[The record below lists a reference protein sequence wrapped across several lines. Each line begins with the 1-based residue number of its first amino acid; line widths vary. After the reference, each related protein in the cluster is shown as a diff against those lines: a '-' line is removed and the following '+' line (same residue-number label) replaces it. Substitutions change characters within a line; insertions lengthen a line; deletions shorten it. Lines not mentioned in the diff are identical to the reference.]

1 MKPKIEKFDRNK
13 RIRKTKTVITNV
25 KDNKVFVDGGDEFRN
40 TTWAKPSG
48 DEEDV
53 IDIPPDGNPFS
64 PAPPQVPGTGNLRP
78 NKKVKMTFGSG

>member
-1 MKPKIEKFDRNK
+1 MKPKIEKIDRNK

-25 KDNKVFVDGGDEFRN
+25 KDNKVFVDGGGEFRN

-64 PAPPQVPGTGNLRP
+64 PAPPKFQERAILGQTKRS
-78 NKKVKMTFGSG
+78 K